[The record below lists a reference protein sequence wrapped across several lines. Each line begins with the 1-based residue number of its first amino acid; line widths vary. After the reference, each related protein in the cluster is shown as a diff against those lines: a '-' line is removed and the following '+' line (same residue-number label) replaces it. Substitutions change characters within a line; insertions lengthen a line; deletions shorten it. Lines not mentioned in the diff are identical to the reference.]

1 MKKWALLEQYSPLT
15 LIEHFPPGMCDAVVG
30 CNQNYIYIY
39 NIIYICIDIYNI
51 IYSIYISLNGLA
63 SFFSLPRYWL
73 TIMRNWRH
81 SSIST
86 FCASG
91 VATDQICSFNG
102 HGETIPFCFVT
113 HICCSLAY
121 DIKISLVPQDQYS
134 LNINTTSSLLLD
146 STYYKRAIIG
156 QTYTILNK
164 TSLFPVTSLWC
175 LLLFFKCVLFCL

>member
-1 MKKWALLEQYSPLT
+1 MEELSYKVLNCIIK
-15 LIEHFPPGMCDAVVG
+15 IEKMSTFGAIQSANFNRTFSTRNVWRCCRV
-30 CNQNYIYIY
+30 QSKLYIYIY

-102 HGETIPFCFVT
+102 HDETILFCFVT
-113 HICCSLAY
+113 HICCFWPTVSRYL
-121 DIKISLVPQDQYS
+121 
-134 LNINTTSSLLLD
+134 
-146 STYYKRAIIG
+146 
-156 QTYTILNK
+156 
-164 TSLFPVTSLWC
+164 
-175 LLLFFKCVLFCL
+175 